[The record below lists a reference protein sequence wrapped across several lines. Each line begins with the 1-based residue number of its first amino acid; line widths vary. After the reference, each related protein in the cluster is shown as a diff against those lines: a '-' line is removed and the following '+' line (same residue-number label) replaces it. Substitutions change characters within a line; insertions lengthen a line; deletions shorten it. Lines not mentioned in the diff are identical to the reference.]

1 MIRSG
6 LRCCRPLIAVV
17 VVTTTAPDVA
27 LTAAAVGPAAPQL
40 EGGGR
45 REAKGREEGKGGG
58 GLSVVAGR
66 TLSRSVAQD
75 TVDGGDTRRCAVVA
89 HS

>member
-6 LRCCRPLIAVV
+6 LRCRRRLIAVV
-17 VVTTTAPDVA
+17 VVVATASQVS
-27 LTAAAVGPAAPQL
+27 LTGAVVGPAAPQL
-40 EGGGR
+40 EGGR

-66 TLSRSVAQD
+66 SLRRSVAQN
-75 TVDGGDTRRCAVVA
+75 TVDGGDTRCRAVVA